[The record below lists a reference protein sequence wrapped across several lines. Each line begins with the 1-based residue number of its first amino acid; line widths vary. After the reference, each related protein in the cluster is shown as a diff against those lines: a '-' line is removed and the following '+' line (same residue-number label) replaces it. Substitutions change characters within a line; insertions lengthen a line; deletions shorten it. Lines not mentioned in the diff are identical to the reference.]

1 MPGPVERWLETF
13 MCKQYAD
20 TFEAYGF
27 KTLQSVCQLQHPQL
41 QAMGVAQE
49 HCEKILEN
57 VHVLRQTLYGQLNQ
71 NHYHE
76 EMYPPGGGG
85 RMPGGGTGP
94 TSYQG
99 QNSQP
104 MPSMPQQNIA
114 NYQNQG
120 TGNYDNRSQRVPSM
134 HGQYS
139 DGMYSRGH
147 NQTAQHYMAQSY
159 GGLPGSGSV
168 SQGPYGQGQYS
179 QMSSGY
185 GPMTS
190 GRNYGSGSMP
200 HSGRQQ
206 QQQQQQQQNHQQQ
219 AQTQQQSGHV
229 PSHMMHSGGQVQS
242 PQDVA
247 NSILQMTA
255 AYQPNQTVQVP
266 LSKNRHAPY
275 HVPNSPHYAMPS
287 QGSSPTHQQQQ
298 HLQGPQGGHQFMYP
312 SSSPH
317 HSHPSRTSPI
327 SPSPGYIHSPAS
339 HHSNQSLPNSSPR
352 SIQSPT
358 QHPASAGG
366 SVKSPVPP
374 QSPIG
379 GLKSPC
385 TMQSPMNAGQSICSP
400 TPVNQQLH
408 VSVSSQNLMPYT
420 GQSPTQQK
428 NLSCYSPKTNPIS
441 PPASQISSP
450 FTPLSKSSIHSPPQQ
465 DPYTSPHPTREYISD
480 GSQDPRDQGPA
491 TGGNNPLLSLQ
502 KLCMLP
508 EKQVID
514 PKSVVNDACLPS
526 PQSRDNSKNLETNAD
541 SQGSGGP
548 GSSQSDSRC
557 GSALGSNQSS
567 QCVDGKH
574 CNEKDQNS
582 ATTTEE
588 VKPPPCDKD
597 SQCSGD
603 SEISKDKG
611 PDAKD
616 SDKESVHSSCPLGDQ
631 PNSPP
636 PLIANSDMIGKPE
649 CSEDEENMKVNSHLK
664 NMTCQQA
671 IVNGN
676 IQTDLTSPC
685 MSQKSALTDE
695 VLEEMKSQD
704 IGEHLLKHRR
714 SPNNVLSRARSLSC
728 DVKLV
733 YSDDCVL
740 NGDDGIMDKL
750 KLPNHTKKKVNSQ
763 TNDTEEE
770 MCIKLEKCSRVC
782 DKLETSENTSVES
795 AKPSSVPSSPVVS
808 AESEFKKDD
817 DNKFENN
824 TSEQTPGD
832 LDSKSDLI
840 PTFGNGVN
848 LNKDKSENLSK
859 SRLNSRRTQPER
871 TMSLREVPARL
882 ANNAAY
888 YNNYS
893 DSDSND
899 DGILM
904 VRKDT
909 KATYSKV
916 SRNSLLNGIQS
927 PDILSLEDSS
937 EEEDEDS
944 KIEPDFSCS
953 ITDTKSDNAPWKGN
967 TAGMS
972 NDVSDGVHN
981 SDKFSTKES
990 LSKPL
995 LSDKLSHDPDSFN
1008 ENKHDLLKKSR
1019 KDKPLKLME
1028 DYVDMVSDN
1037 EDEDNGL
1044 NFRKVKK
1051 NFGTRSS
1058 GNVKPFPARNK
1069 VKKSQ
1074 ADTNSPAIVK
1084 SSDVQISKRKRRPRM
1099 SPLKYAGDMY
1109 YGGDYILD
1117 SDEEREVEVKSK
1129 KTRKPSGNPPEK
1141 NKSAKAVVV
1150 LDSDEELSEDNDK
1163 RITQC
1168 STDCVKDNTAE
1179 TFPLVSSTPS
1189 CPSGASSNP
1198 HTTPVVKIEKITEN
1212 VQANNIKPNCSV
1224 KKESPKTSC
1233 SVKKENSEKSSD
1245 VFSNKSSTTKKRC
1258 GRRQGSRSSK
1268 GKLKKLEKSKSRG
1281 GFQNDE
1287 DIEDVQIKRT
1297 LALMKKKHR
1306 KKPAV
1311 NRDSTVGPFIR
1322 LEGTIDNPTKCSVVN
1337 QLESDMQV
1345 DSKSSK
1351 HKKRSTSV
1359 AVSTVH
1365 ISRLPTEKSVMV
1377 PGSSVIDETTWVCA
1391 LCKKHSSYKFLGD
1404 LFGPYYTEGNLPL
1417 PKVQESPLQDGSGNK
1432 SKKRKSEDNTF
1443 CDGADKSKRSKC
1455 KKSDCGTSRVPR
1467 EVWVHEDCLA
1477 WADGV
1482 LLIGQKVYGLEE
1494 ATRIASSMVCSVCK
1508 ESGAMMGCL
1517 HKGCSQKYHFY
1528 CAIETGCS
1536 LEEENFSLWC
1546 PKHKVK
1552 KKYKGADSSMSKT

>member
-85 RMPGGGTGP
+85 RMPGGGAGP
-94 TSYQG
+94 TGYQG
-99 QNSQP
+99 QSSQP
-104 MPSMPQQNIA
+104 MPTIPQQNMA

-120 TGNYDNRSQRVPSM
+120 SGNYDNRGQRVPSM

-139 DGMYSRGH
+139 DGMYGRGH
-147 NQTAQHYMAQSY
+147 NQSSQHYMAHQSY
-159 GGLPGSGSV
+159 GGMQGSGSV
-168 SQGPYGQGQYS
+168 GQGPYGPGQYG
-179 QMSSGY
+179 QMPSGY
-185 GPMTS
+185 GPMTG
-190 GRNYGSGSMP
+190 GRNYGSGSMS

-206 QQQQQQQQNHQQQ
+206 QQQQQQNHQQ
-219 AQTQQQSGHV
+219 AQPQQQGSHV
-229 PSHMMHSGGQVQS
+229 PSHMMHGGGQVQS

-275 HVPNSPHYAMPS
+275 HVPNSPHYVMPS

-298 HLQGPQGGHQFMYP
+298 QQQQQLQGPQGGHQFMYP

-327 SPSPGYIHSPAS
+327 SPSPGFIHSPAS

-358 QHPASAGG
+358 QHPGSTGG

-374 QSPIG
+374 PSPIG
-379 GLKSPC
+379 SLKSPC
-385 TMQSPMNAGQSICSP
+385 AMQSPMNAGQSICSP

-408 VSVSSQNLMPYT
+408 VSVSTQNIMPAYT

-428 NLSCYSPKTNPIS
+428 NIGCYSPKTNPIS

-450 FTPLSKSSIHSPPQQ
+450 FTPLSKSSVQSPPQQ
-465 DPYTSPHPTREYISD
+465 DPYTSPHPTREYVSD
-480 GSQDPRDQGPA
+480 GSQDPRDQA
-491 TGGNNPLLSLQ
+491 SSSGGANPLLSLQ

-526 PQSRDNSKNLETNAD
+526 PQSRDNSKNLDANAD
-541 SQGSGGP
+541 SQGSGGQ
-548 GSSQSDSRC
+548 GSSQSESRC
-557 GSALGSNQSS
+557 GSALGSSQSS
-567 QCVDGKH
+567 QCADGRH
-574 CNEKDQNS
+574 CDEEKS
-582 ATTTEE
+582 AAGATGEA
-588 VKPPPCDKD
+588 KPPPCDNAGL
-597 SQCSGD
+597 CSGD
-603 SEISKDKG
+603 ATSSKDDK
-611 PDAKD
+611 PAAKD
-616 SDKESVHSSCPLGDQ
+616 DDKESFHSSDPIDERN
-631 PNSPP
+631 NSPP
-636 PLIANSDMIGKPE
+636 PLIDNSDMIGKPE
-649 CSEDEENMKVNSHLK
+649 CSEEGDMKIDSKLK
-664 NMTCQQA
+664 NVTCQQA
-671 IVNGN
+671 IVNGS
-676 IQTDLTSPC
+676 IQADFTSPC
-685 MSQKSALTDE
+685 ISQKSALTDE
-695 VLEEMKSQD
+695 VLEEMKNQD

-714 SPNNVLSRARSLSC
+714 SPNSVLSKARSLNC

-740 NGDDGIMDKL
+740 NGDDQIMDKL
-750 KLPNHTKKKVNSQ
+750 KLPSLTKNKLNSQ
-763 TNDTEEE
+763 TNDTEEDL
-770 MCIKLEKCSRVC
+770 CINVEKCGRIC
-782 DKLETSENTSVES
+782 DKLDTSENASVES
-795 AKPSSVPSSPVVS
+795 AKPSSAPTSPVVS
-808 AESEFKKDD
+808 SEMEIKQENVDKSDTNTPEQNAEDVE
-817 DNKFENN
+817 
-824 TSEQTPGD
+824 
-832 LDSKSDLI
+832 DSKSDVI
-840 PTFGNGVN
+840 SPTENGVTV
-848 LNKDKSENLSK
+848 NKDKSETLSK
-859 SRLNSRRTQPER
+859 NKVNSKRTQPER

-909 KATYSKV
+909 KATYSKLA
-916 SRNSLLNGIQS
+916 RNSLMNGIQT
-927 PDILSLEDSS
+927 PDILSSEKSS
-937 EEEDEDS
+937 DEDNEDC
-944 KIEPDFSCS
+944 KMEPDYVDGVN
-953 ITDTKSDNAPWKGN
+953 DTKTDPEPW
-967 TAGMS
+967 TCIDLS
-972 NDVSDGVHN
+972 NDDTDVVAKDSLLKSRSTDKISQNLGN
-981 SDKFSTKES
+981 SVNKRKES
-990 LSKPL
+990 IC
-995 LSDKLSHDPDSFN
+995 
-1008 ENKHDLLKKSR
+1008 KKAR
-1019 KDKPLKLME
+1019 KDKSRKLME
-1028 DYVDMVSDN
+1028 DYVDMASEEDDDEVSN
-1037 EDEDNGL
+1037 LEN
-1044 NFRKVKK
+1044 VKK
-1051 NFGTRSS
+1051 NIDAISVKNKTKKGQSGKNNPTHVESTSS
-1058 GNVKPFPARNK
+1058 E
-1069 VKKSQ
+1069 
-1074 ADTNSPAIVK
+1074 T
-1084 SSDVQISKRKRRPRM
+1084 SKRKRRPRM

-1117 SDEEREVEVKSK
+1117 SDEEREIEVKSK
-1129 KTRKPSGNPPEK
+1129 RTRKPSGNPPEK
-1141 NKSAKAVVV
+1141 SKPLVKSVVV
-1150 LDSDEELSEDNDK
+1150 LDSGEESSEDSDK
-1163 RITQC
+1163 KITPLNVDC
-1168 STDCVKDNTAE
+1168 KKESTADSHSSSHV
-1179 TFPLVSSTPS
+1179 VSSIS
-1189 CPSGASSNP
+1189 SFPSGASSNP
-1198 HTTPVVKIEKITEN
+1198 RDTPVIKIEKITEN
-1212 VQANNIKPNCSV
+1212 NQASDSKPDSSA
-1224 KKESPKTSC
+1224 KKESQKASC
-1233 SVKKENSEKSSD
+1233 SVKKENSD
-1245 VFSNKSSTTKKRC
+1245 GLSNKPSTTKKKC
-1258 GRRQGSRSSK
+1258 RRPQGSKSSK

-1287 DIEDVQIKRT
+1287 DIEDIQLKRT
-1297 LALMKKKHR
+1297 LALMKKKHK
-1306 KKPAV
+1306 KKPPAQ
-1311 NRDSTVGPFIR
+1311 RESTVGPFIR
-1322 LEGTIDNPTKCSVVN
+1322 LEGNVETPTKCSVVN
-1337 QLESDMQV
+1337 QLESDIQV

-1351 HKKRSTSV
+1351 HKKRSASV

-1377 PGSSVIDETTWVCA
+1377 PGSSVIDESTWVCA

-1417 PKVQESPLQDGSGNK
+1417 PKVQEAPQQDSSSSGTK
-1432 SKKRKSEDNTF
+1432 SKKRKSSDDNTL
-1443 CDGADKSKRSKC
+1443 CDGADKSKRSKF
-1455 KKSDCGTSRVPR
+1455 KKSDPSTSRVPR

-1508 ESGAMMGCL
+1508 ESGAMVGCL

-1546 PKHKVK
+1546 PKHK
-1552 KKYKGADSSMSKT
+1552 AH

>member
-76 EMYPPGGGG
+76 EMYPPGVGG
-85 RMPGGGTGP
+85 RMPGGGAGP
-94 TSYQG
+94 TGYQS

-104 MPSMPQQNIA
+104 MPTMPQQNMA

-120 TGNYDNRSQRVPSM
+120 AGNYDNRGQRVPSM

-139 DGMYSRGH
+139 DGMYNRGH
-147 NQTAQHYMAQSY
+147 SQPSQHYMAQY
-159 GGLPGSGSV
+159 GGLQGSGTV
-168 SQGPYGQGQYS
+168 SQGPYGPGQYG

-185 GPMTS
+185 GPMTG

-206 QQQQQQQQNHQQQ
+206 QQQQQQQQQNHQQ
-219 AQTQQQSGHV
+219 AQTQPQQSGHV

-275 HVPNSPHYAMPS
+275 HVPNSPHYSMPS

-298 HLQGPQGGHQFMYP
+298 QLQGPQGGHQFMYP

-317 HSHPSRTSPI
+317 HSHPARTSPI

-358 QHPASAGG
+358 QHPGSTGG

-379 GLKSPC
+379 SLKSPC
-385 TMQSPMNAGQSICSP
+385 AMQSPMNAGQSICSP

-408 VSVSSQNLMPYT
+408 VSVSSQNLMPTYT

-428 NLSCYSPKTNPIS
+428 NLICYSPKTNPIS

-450 FTPLSKSSIHSPPQQ
+450 FTPLSKSSVQSPPQQ
-465 DPYTSPHPTREYISD
+465 DPYTSPHPTREYVSD

-491 TGGNNPLLSLQ
+491 TGGSNPLLSLQ

-526 PQSRDNSKNLETNAD
+526 PQSRDNSKNLDTNAD
-541 SQGSGGP
+541 SQGSGGQV
-548 GSSQSDSRC
+548 SSQSDSRC
-557 GSALGSNQSS
+557 GSALGSSQSS
-567 QCVDGKH
+567 QCADGRH
-574 CNEKDQNS
+574 CNEAEESS
-582 ATTTEE
+582 AVATDEI
-588 VKPPPCDKD
+588 KPPPCDNAGP
-597 SQCSGD
+597 GD
-603 SEISKDKG
+603 SPTPEDKG
-611 PDAKD
+611 PAPKD
-616 SDKESVHSSCPLGDQ
+616 SDKDSFHSSDPIDDQQ

-636 PLIANSDMIGKPE
+636 PLIANSDMIGKAE
-649 CSEDEENMKVNSHLK
+649 CSEEEENVKVNSHLK

-676 IQTDLTSPC
+676 IQADLTSPC
-685 MSQKSALTDE
+685 ISQKSALTDE

-714 SPNNVLSRARSLSC
+714 SPNSVLSRARSLNC

-740 NGDDGIMDKL
+740 NGDDRIMDKL
-750 KLPNHTKKKVNSQ
+750 KLPNHTKNKVNNQ
-763 TNDTEEE
+763 ANDAEDD
-770 MCIKLEKCSRVC
+770 MCIKLEKCGRIC
-782 DKLETSENTSVES
+782 DKLDTSENASVES
-795 AKPSSVPSSPVVS
+795 AKPSSAPSSPVVS
-808 AESEFKKDD
+808 AETELKQDSLDKNEK
-817 DNKFENN
+817 N
-824 TSEQTPGD
+824 TPEQTFED
-832 LDSKSDLI
+832 MEDSKSDVISSLE
-840 PTFGNGVN
+840 NGVTI
-848 LNKDKSENLSK
+848 NKDKSENLSK
-859 SRLNSRRTQPER
+859 SKLNSRRTQPER

-909 KATYSKV
+909 KATYSKL

-927 PDILSLEDSS
+927 PDILSSEDSS
-937 EEEDEDS
+937 EEEEDDDDC
-944 KIEPDFSCS
+944 KIEPDFGDS
-953 ITDTKSDNAPWKGN
+953 ITDTKSDHEPWKSIHL
-967 TAGMS
+967 S
-972 NDVSDGVHN
+972 NDDTDGVGKSKDFPAKDNLTKSLPCDKISHN
-981 SDKFSTKES
+981 
-990 LSKPL
+990 PGN
-995 LSDKLSHDPDSFN
+995 N
-1008 ENKHDLLKKSR
+1008 ENKHVPVKDNTFKKLR
-1019 KDKPLKLME
+1019 KDKSRKLME
-1028 DYVDMVSDN
+1028 DYVDMVSEEEAVQSLDN
-1037 EDEDNGL
+1037 
-1044 NFRKVKK
+1044 VKK
-1051 NFGTRSS
+1051 NIRAKSS
-1058 GNVKPFPARNK
+1058 GSVKMHSAGNK
-1069 VKKSQ
+1069 IKKTQ
-1074 ADTNSPAIVK
+1074 ASKNSPATVE
-1084 SSDVQISKRKRRPRM
+1084 SSGSEVQMSKRKRRPRM

-1129 KTRKPSGNPPEK
+1129 RTRKPSGNPPEK
-1141 NKSAKAVVV
+1141 NKPVKSVVV
-1150 LDSDEELSEDNDK
+1150 LDSDEELSEDTDK
-1163 RITQC
+1163 KIKQLSADCAKESTAVSIT
-1168 STDCVKDNTAE
+1168 
-1179 TFPLVSSTPS
+1179 PHLVSSMPS

-1198 HTTPVVKIEKITEN
+1198 HDTPVVKIEKITEN
-1212 VQANNIKPNCSV
+1212 IQANNSKTNYSV
-1224 KKESPKTSC
+1224 KKESPKPSFN
-1233 SVKKENSEKSSD
+1233 VKKDNPEKNND
-1245 VFSNKSSTTKKRC
+1245 MFQNKPSTTKKRC
-1258 GRRQGSRSSK
+1258 RRPQGSRSSK
-1268 GKLKKLEKSKSRG
+1268 GKLKKLEKSKCRG
-1281 GFQNDE
+1281 GYQNDE
-1287 DIEDVQIKRT
+1287 DIDDIQLKRT

-1306 KKPAV
+1306 KKPTAH
-1311 NRDSTVGPFIR
+1311 RESTVGPFIR
-1322 LEGTIDNPTKCSVVN
+1322 LEGNIDNPTKCSVVN
-1337 QLESDMQV
+1337 QLESDIQV

-1351 HKKRSTSV
+1351 HKKRSTAV

-1365 ISRLPTEKSVMV
+1365 ISRLPTEKSVLV

-1391 LCKKHSSYKFLGD
+1391 LCRKHSSYKFLGD

-1417 PKVQESPLQDGSGNK
+1417 PKVQEGPQQDGSGTK
-1432 SKKRKSEDNTF
+1432 SKKRKSSEDNTF
-1443 CDGADKSKRSKC
+1443 CDGADKSKRSKF

-1508 ESGAMMGCL
+1508 ESGAMVGCL

-1546 PKHKVK
+1546 PKHK
-1552 KKYKGADSSMSKT
+1552 AH